1 MWLVV
6 SIKNLNIFKEDLKKT
21 YPDIDI
27 YFPKIITKN
36 KKKKLKIYWV
46 IIFFVIVQNFF
57 EI

>member
-36 KKKKLKIYWV
+36 KKKLKIYWV
-46 IIFFVIVQNFF
+46 IIFFVIVQNF
-57 EI
+57 